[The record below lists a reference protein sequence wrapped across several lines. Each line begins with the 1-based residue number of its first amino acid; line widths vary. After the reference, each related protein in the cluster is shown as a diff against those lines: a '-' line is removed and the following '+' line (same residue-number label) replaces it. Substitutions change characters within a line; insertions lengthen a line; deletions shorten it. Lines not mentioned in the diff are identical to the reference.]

1 MNDPLYIL
9 RAENVA
15 ARRIGGELMIM
26 SARDSSLFE
35 LNETAAILWDAA
47 DGATPLEEI
56 VERDIC
62 AAYEVDGATALRDAR
77 ELALQLAQRGILLV
91 SAEPFARGG
100 GTP

>member
-62 AAYEVDGATALRDAR
+62 AAYEVDAATALRDAR
-77 ELALQLAQRGILLV
+77 ELALQLAERGILLV
-91 SAEPFARGG
+91 SAEPFAHGG
-100 GTP
+100 GMP

>member
-1 MNDPLYIL
+1 
-9 RAENVA
+9 
-15 ARRIGGELMIM
+15 M

-62 AAYEVDGATALRDAR
+62 AAYEVDAATALRDAR
-77 ELALQLAQRGILLV
+77 ELALQLA
-91 SAEPFARGG
+91 EPRHLARVRRTLRTRG